1 MKKIIITVTM
11 SMIVLT
17 GFNAC
22 KKDSSEHNA
31 AITTEQED
39 IASANAMQAALNQM
53 GIHNDSLSHYQ
64 HGHHSWN
71 HFDSLYHHHD
81 SLFHYHHGVYHHGD
95 TIHHHS
101 HHNSAHHH
109 VLDSL
114 HHAHKSNHP

>member
-1 MKKIIITVTM
+1 MKKIIITVSM
-11 SMIVLT
+11 SIIVLIA
-17 GFNAC
+17 FNAC
-22 KKDSSEHNA
+22 KKDSSEHNS

-39 IASANAMQAALNQM
+39 IASANAMQAELNQM
-53 GIHNDSLSHYQ
+53 GINNDSLSHYQ
-64 HGHHSWN
+64 HGYHPWN

-81 SLFHYHHGVYHHGD
+81 SLFHHHHGVYHHGD

-101 HHNSAHHH
+101 HHNSVHHH